1 MPAKLLNFL
10 FEVEQFC
17 KVLNI
22 DMQYESVKLAMTMLT
37 SKALTWWRSVASE
50 QWATLGICDWATFQR

>member
-22 DMQYESVKLAMTMLT
+22 DMQYESIKLAMTMLT
-37 SKALTWWRSVASE
+37 SKALTWW
-50 QWATLGICDWATFQR
+50 